1 MTLDISQR
9 KNKLQ
14 QILSPNENDEG
25 VWIHQQAWFSLGT
38 FDQGFISTYQNKIP
52 ENGVYVMVIKG
63 TFAIN
68 GIELNDR
75 DAMGIINRKEL
86 VIKSIT
92 QDAEILIMDIP
103 MQLV

>member
-1 MTLDISQR
+1 
-9 KNKLQ
+9 
-14 QILSPNENDEG
+14 
-25 VWIHQQAWFSLGT
+25 
-38 FDQGFISTYQNKIP
+38 
-52 ENGVYVMVIKG
+52 MVIKG